1 MGGCCS
7 VVGLGIEIVKIFRHQ
22 TVYYNYYVLSYYPA
36 CPDPEVVSC
45 NRGRRIPSVYQAC
58 HDRRVRSRISVS
70 HGHGIHSVPVTG
82 CDQILEDSAN
92 SRPQDCLDVYWI
104 TMLCSAELPGIPY
117 LGVFFTCCHH
127 HKCNVLSLSATT
139 THQPHAHTPVCV
151 SAHVRTR

>member
-1 MGGCCS
+1 MNEQLTKLTMCCVLSVTHRMSGSGSCLLQSSRS
-7 VVGLGIEIVKIFRHQ
+7 VVVISH
-22 TVYYNYYVLSYYPA
+22 
-36 CPDPEVVSC
+36 
-45 NRGRRIPSVYQAC
+45 SVYQAC
-58 HDRRVRSRISVS
+58 HDRRVRSRTFVS

-139 THQPHAHTPVCV
+139 THQPHAHTPICV
-151 SAHVRTR
+151 SAHVRTH